1 MRCRMSVLEMK
12 ADTAAHPVGPYRP
25 SVARLSFTVPLFL
38 VKKSNQPIGNYSL
51 FLSLSGGTHKRF
63 PSWPDVSKGKMR
75 VRGEE
80 FYRSYDR
87 ELSDRRGHLRFDEP
101 GEQRGGCCHLC
112 QSRCQRRQAAAV
124 TGSSAEPA
132 RFDQK

>member
-1 MRCRMSVLEMK
+1 MSILEMK

-38 VKKSNQPIGNYSL
+38 VKKYNQPIGNYSF
-51 FLSLSGGTHKRF
+51 FLSLSGGTHISGSRVG
-63 PSWPDVSKGKMR
+63 PMYQKGKMR

-87 ELSDRRGHLRFDEP
+87 ELSDRRGHLRFDQP
-101 GEQRGGCCHLC
+101 GEQRGGGC
-112 QSRCQRRQAAAV
+112 
-124 TGSSAEPA
+124 EPG
-132 RFDQK
+132 